1 MFDDILVATDETDV
15 AESPIQYRSA
25 WLARLVDHLG
35 AVVRELVFQ
44 TADPDVGGPDAAES
58 VYVPTDN
65 ATAYA
70 MELAAREDARLHV
83 LFTIDTRKYDTS
95 IESAVEPLEA
105 RAHHVLDGVVDR
117 AERAG
122 VDVSCSTELGTPSD
136 LVVGYVEHHGVD
148 LVVMNVHGR
157 HRLHRL
163 IFGTTAKD
171 VVDRLEVPVLLVPLA
186 EPGSEAGG
194 TAA

>member
-1 MFDDILVATDETDV
+1 MFDDILVATEETDI
-15 AESPIQYRSA
+15 AESPIRYRST

-35 AVVRELVFQ
+35 AIVHELVFQ
-44 TADPDVGGPDAAES
+44 TGAPDAAGPDAAGT

-65 ATAYA
+65 ATGYA
-70 MELAAREDARLHV
+70 LELATRDDARLHV

-105 RAHHVLDGVVDR
+105 RGHRVLDRVVDR

-122 VDVSCSTELGTPSD
+122 VDVSWSIELGTPRD
-136 LVVGYVEHHGVD
+136 LVVGYVERHGVD
-148 LVVMNVHGR
+148 LVVMNVHRR

-163 IFGTTAKD
+163 IFGSTAKQ
-171 VVDRLEVPVLLVPLA
+171 VVDRLDVPVLIVPMV
-186 EPGSEAGG
+186 EPGTGAGE
-194 TAA
+194 TAT

>member
-1 MFDDILVATDETDV
+1 MFDEILVATDETDI
-15 AESPIQYRSA
+15 AESPIRYRSS

-35 AVVRELVFQ
+35 AVVRELVLQ
-44 TADPDVGGPDAAES
+44 GGDPDAGGPDAAGS

-70 MELAAREDARLHV
+70 LALAARDDARLHV

-95 IESAVEPLEA
+95 LESAVEPLEA
-105 RAHHVLDGVVDR
+105 RAHRVLDGVADR
-117 AERAG
+117 AGRAG
-122 VDVSCSTELGTPSD
+122 VDVTCSTELGTPRD
-136 LVVGYVEHHGVD
+136 LVVDYVERHGVD

-163 IFGTTAKD
+163 IFGSTARQ
-171 VVDRLEVPVLLVPLA
+171 VVDRLDVPVLLVPLV
-186 EPGSEAGG
+186 EPGSEADG